1 MNVSAKRVNTA
12 VEMGG
17 GVEVVRPVRAS
28 TKGTTTYP
36 FDDIEVGQ
44 HFFVARTIQSVREA
58 LKRWSATRKDSK
70 KRFELWRGTDR
81 RVVVKRTK

>member
-1 MNVSAKRVNTA
+1 MSGIGKRVNAA

-17 GVEVVRPVRAS
+17 SQEVVRPVRVS

-36 FDDIEVGQ
+36 FDEIEVGA
-44 HFFVARTIQSVREA
+44 HFLVARTVQSVREA
-58 LKRWSATRKDSK
+58 LKRWGGSHKDSK
-70 KRFELWRGTDR
+70 KRFEVWRGADK